1 MMNLKFTILS
11 ILLFFVALNGQAQD
25 KSEVLRDMTLKK
37 SKAMFP
43 SILSDRAAIKDDDT
57 PTYDFCE
64 ANEEGIMLYYRN
76 IEQGYC
82 ELVAGPEK
90 YTGIIKVPPY
100 VSKQHIPV
108 VGIGVFAFRDCVGLT
123 EVYLPNTMLYLESLS
138 FYWAEDL
145 QKVDVG
151 ENLVAIGP
159 NAFEGCQELSSIN
172 IPQSLEY
179 VGYEAFFYCPKMVT
193 PLYNDKYFFYYPMT
207 YYESQGQTYT
217 IPDGI
222 EVIGEGAFIFTFLD
236 EVVIPN
242 TVKTI
247 SEYAFDGSQ
256 IKRVNI
262 PHSVE
267 TIGNNAFGQTCI
279 EEITVPSSVKN
290 FGKAVFNTGWKL
302 KKAVLENPLDSIP
315 EETFYNCF
323 ELKEVTYPTS
333 VHKLCDRAF
342 TKCESLTKLP
352 DLSHIDTLGV
362 EMFAQCY
369 ALKSI
374 TLPPSIT
381 YIPDNTFSMCSGV
394 KKVNLPEGLERIGN
408 YAFWQCS
415 MLESITIPSSVKTI
429 GNFAFAFCNRLKT
442 IALPDGLT
450 TIGEDAF
457 SQLEELDSI
466 SLPESLES
474 IGRDAFS
481 YGYNLKNVYAHWQT
495 PIQLEYNIFDSY
507 QHTLGMT
514 LHVPSG
520 TTERY
525 ASSPYWSEFKNIV
538 EDATG
543 IINIDLNGL
552 PTHNSH
558 PVKRI
563 LDGKIVIVS
572 ESSGTILTDG
582 KRIPE

>member
-11 ILLFFVALNGQAQD
+11 ILLFFVAVNGQVQD

-37 SKAMFP
+37 AKVMFP
-43 SILSDRAAIKDDDT
+43 SILSERAAIKDDDT

-64 ANEEGIMLYYRN
+64 ANEEGIMLYYRH
-76 IEQGYC
+76 IEQDYC

-90 YTGIIKVPPY
+90 YTGIVKVPPY
-100 VSKQHIPV
+100 VSEQHIPV
-108 VGIGVFAFRDCVGLT
+108 VGVGVFAFRDCVGLT

-138 FYWAEDL
+138 FYWAENL

-172 IPQSLEY
+172 IPQTLEY
-179 VGYEAFFYCPKMVT
+179 VGYEAFNYCPKMVT

-207 YYESQGQTYT
+207 YYETQGQTYM
-217 IPDGI
+217 IPEGI
-222 EVIGEGAFIFTFLD
+222 EVIGEGAFIFSFLD
-236 EVVIPN
+236 EVVLPN

-256 IKRVNI
+256 IKKVNI

-290 FGKAVFNTGWKL
+290 FGKAVFNTGWNL
-302 KKAVLENPLDSIP
+302 RKAVLENPLDSIP
-315 EETFYNCF
+315 EETFMGCF
-323 ELKEVTYPTS
+323 DLKEVTYPAS

-342 TKCESLTKLP
+342 AKCESLTKLP

-362 EMFAQCY
+362 EIFASCSG
-369 ALKSI
+369 LRSI

-381 YIPDNTFSMCSGV
+381 YIPDNTFYMCSGV
-394 KKVNLPEGLERIGN
+394 KKVNLPEGLERIGDN
-408 YAFWQCS
+408 AFWQCS
-415 MLESITIPSSVKTI
+415 QLKSIAIPSSVKTI
-429 GNFAFAFCNRLKT
+429 GNYAFAFCNQLKT
-442 IALPDGLT
+442 IDLPDGLT

-481 YGYNLKNVYAHWQT
+481 YGYKLKDVYAHWQI
-495 PIQLEYNIFDSY
+495 PIQLEDDIFDGY

-514 LHVPSG
+514 LHVPAG
-520 TTERY
+520 TTTLY
-525 ASSPYWSEFKNIV
+525 TSAPYWSEFENIV

-543 IINIDLNGL
+543 IIYVEKNGM
-552 PTHNSH
+552 PMHKFR
-558 PVKRI
+558 PIKR
-563 LDGKIVIVS
+563 LVDGKIVIVS

>member
-1 MMNLKFTILS
+1 MNLKFTIIS
-11 ILLFFVALNGQAQD
+11 ILLFFVVNGLAQD
-25 KSEVLRDMTLKK
+25 ISEVLSDMTLKK
-37 SKAMFP
+37 AKVMFP
-43 SILSDRAAIKDDDT
+43 SILSERAAIKDDDT
-57 PTYDFCE
+57 PAYDFCE
-64 ANEEGIMLYYRN
+64 ANEEGIMLYYRYV
-76 IEQGYC
+76 EQDYC

-100 VSKQHIPV
+100 VSEQHIPV
-108 VGIGVFAFRDCVGLT
+108 VGVGVFAFRDCVGLT
-123 EVYLPNTMLYLESLS
+123 EVYLPNTMLYLETLS
-138 FYWAEDL
+138 FYWAQDL

-151 ENLVAIGP
+151 ENLVAIGW
-159 NAFEGCQELSSIN
+159 NAFEGCVELSSIN

-179 VGYEAFFYCPKMVT
+179 VGYEAFYDCPKMVT
-193 PLYNDKYFFYYPMT
+193 PLYNDKYFFYYPMM
-207 YYESQGQTYT
+207 YYETQGQTYI

-262 PHSVE
+262 PNSVE

-290 FGKAVFNTGWKL
+290 FGKAVFNTGWNL

-323 ELKEVTYPTS
+323 DLEEVTFPAS
-333 VHKLCDRAF
+333 VHKLCDRVF
-342 TKCESLTKLP
+342 TKCESLPKLP

-362 EMFAQCY
+362 EMFAKCY

-381 YIPDNTFSMCSGV
+381 YIPDNTFNMCLGV
-394 KKVNLPEGLERIGN
+394 KEVNLPEGLERIGN
-408 YAFWQCS
+408 WAFWQCPL
-415 MLESITIPSSVKTI
+415 LESITIPSSVKTI
-429 GNFAFAFCNRLKT
+429 GRSAFAFCKRLKN
-442 IALPDGLT
+442 IVLPDGLV

-457 SQLEELDSI
+457 SQLEELESI
-466 SLPESLES
+466 SLPESLEN

-481 YGYNLKNVYAHWQT
+481 YGYKLKNVYAHWQS
-495 PIQLEYNIFDSY
+495 PIQLENNIFDDY

-514 LHVPSG
+514 LHVPAG

-525 ASSPYWSEFKNIV
+525 ASSPYWSDFKNIV

-543 IINIDLNGL
+543 IINVNINEL
-552 PTHNSH
+552 PTHYSR
-558 PVKRI
+558 PIKRI
-563 LDGKIVIVS
+563 VDGKILIVS
-572 ESSGTILTDG
+572 ESSGTILIDG
-582 KRIPE
+582 KRISQ

>member
-1 MMNLKFTILS
+1 
-11 ILLFFVALNGQAQD
+11 VNGLAQD

-37 SKAMFP
+37 AKVMFP
-43 SILSDRAAIKDDDT
+43 SILSERTAFKEDDT
-57 PTYDFCE
+57 PAYDFCE
-64 ANEEGIMLYYRN
+64 ANEEGIMLYYRH
-76 IEQGYC
+76 IEQDYC

-100 VSKQHIPV
+100 VSEQHIPV
-108 VGIGVFAFRDCVGLT
+108 VGVGVFAFRDCAGLT
-123 EVYLPNTMLYLESLS
+123 EVYLPNTMLYLETLS
-138 FYWAEDL
+138 FYWAQDL

-151 ENLVAIGP
+151 ENLVAIGW

-179 VGYEAFFYCPKMVT
+179 VGYEAFMYCPKMVT
-193 PLYNDKYFFYYPMT
+193 PLYNDKYFFYYPMMN
-207 YYESQGQTYT
+207 YETQGQTYM
-217 IPDGI
+217 IPDCI

-247 SEYAFDGSQ
+247 SEYAFDGSH

-290 FGKAVFNTGWKL
+290 FGKAVFNTGWNL

-323 ELKEVTYPTS
+323 DLEEVTYPAS
-333 VHKLCDRAF
+333 VHKLCDRVF

-362 EMFAQCY
+362 EMFANCY

-374 TLPPSIT
+374 TIPPSIT
-381 YIPDNTFSMCSGV
+381 YIPDNTFNMCLGV

-415 MLESITIPSSVKTI
+415 QLESIAIPSSVKTI
-429 GNFAFAFCNRLKT
+429 GNSAFAFCKRLKT
-442 IALPDGLT
+442 IVLPDDLA

-457 SQLEELDSI
+457 SQLEELESI
-466 SLPESLES
+466 SLPESLEN
-474 IGRDAFS
+474 IGWNAFS
-481 YGYNLKNVYAHWQT
+481 YGYKLKNVYAHWQI
-495 PIQLEYNIFDSY
+495 PIQLENNIFDGY

-514 LHVPSG
+514 LHVPAG

-543 IINIDLNGL
+543 IIYVDIDGL
-552 PTHNSH
+552 PTHNAH

-563 LDGKIVIVS
+563 VDGKIVIVS

-582 KRIPE
+582 KRISE

>member
-1 MMNLKFTILS
+1 MNLKFTILS
-11 ILLFFVALNGQAQD
+11 ILLFFVAVNGLAQD

-37 SKAMFP
+37 AKVMFP
-43 SILSDRAAIKDDDT
+43 SILSERTAFKEDDT
-57 PTYDFCE
+57 PAYDFCE
-64 ANEEGIMLYYRN
+64 ANEEGIMLYYRH
-76 IEQGYC
+76 IEQDYC

-100 VSKQHIPV
+100 VSEQHIPV
-108 VGIGVFAFRDCVGLT
+108 VGVGVFAFRDCAGLT
-123 EVYLPNTMLYLESLS
+123 EVYLPNTMLYLETLS
-138 FYWAEDL
+138 FYWAQDL

-151 ENLVAIGP
+151 ENLVAIGW

-179 VGYEAFFYCPKMVT
+179 VGYEAFMYCPKMVT

-207 YYESQGQTYT
+207 NYESQGQTYT

-247 SEYAFDGSQ
+247 SEYAFDGSD

-290 FGKAVFNTGWKL
+290 FGKAVFNTGWNL

-315 EETFYNCF
+315 EETFCNCF
-323 ELKEVTYPTS
+323 DLEEVTYPAS
-333 VHKLCDRAF
+333 VHKLCDRVF

-362 EMFAQCY
+362 EMFANCY

-374 TLPPSIT
+374 TIPPSIT
-381 YIPDNTFSMCSGV
+381 YIPDNTFNMCLGV

-415 MLESITIPSSVKTI
+415 QLESIAIPSSVKTI
-429 GNFAFAFCNRLKT
+429 GNSAFAFCKRLKT
-442 IALPDGLT
+442 IVLPDDLA
-450 TIGEDAF
+450 TIGENAF
-457 SQLEELDSI
+457 SQLEELESI

-474 IGRDAFS
+474 IGRYAFS
-481 YGYNLKNVYAHWQT
+481 YGYKLKDVYAHWQI
-495 PIQLEYNIFDSY
+495 PIQLENNIFDGY

-514 LHVPSG
+514 LHVPAG

-543 IINIDLNGL
+543 IIYVDINGL
-552 PTHNSH
+552 HTHNFR

-563 LDGKIVIVS
+563 VDGKILIVS

-582 KRIPE
+582 KRISK